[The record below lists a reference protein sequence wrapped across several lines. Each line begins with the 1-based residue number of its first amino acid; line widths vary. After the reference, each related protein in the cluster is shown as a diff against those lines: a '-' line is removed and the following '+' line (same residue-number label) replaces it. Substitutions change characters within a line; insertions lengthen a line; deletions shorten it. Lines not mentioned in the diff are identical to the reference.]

1 MTWFSW
7 LRRKPSK
14 TASVLAANTATGN
27 PASVPSA
34 QTSVHVPGRETVAT
48 GESHYMVPND
58 EREAHRLNLQHTA
71 FFTHFG
77 KHVFAPIQ
85 RPARILDA
93 ASGTGRWAEDI
104 KASLGEVAI
113 TGIDVTTPLTVREH
127 GQPQAYTFV
136 QGNLL
141 EPLPFP
147 DASFDFVHMRLIY
160 SAMPV
165 TKWPEVVRELLRVTA
180 AGGWI
185 ELVEANLPRDGGP
198 ALTKIV
204 NWSSQGLALRGV
216 DVALG
221 SQIGEYL
228 RAAGATGV
236 TEQSAA
242 IPIGVNS
249 DRVGQM
255 LAMDVLTG
263 FLGAAPII
271 AQIFHIDQRE
281 IDETIRQAEAEIYD
295 PRYHIV
301 YPVYIAYGQRP

>member
-1 MTWFSW
+1 MAWFSW
-7 LRRKPSK
+7 LRRKPSNNPNIPL
-14 TASVLAANTATGN
+14 ASAASGN
-27 PASVPSA
+27 QTSVPGT
-34 QTSVHVPGRETVAT
+34 QPSVHVPGRETVAT

-71 FFTHFG
+71 FFAHFG
-77 KHVFAPIQ
+77 THTFAPIQ

-93 ASGTGRWAEDI
+93 ASGTGRWAEDM
-104 KASLGEVAI
+104 KASLPEATI

-127 GQPQAYTFV
+127 GQPQAYTFL

-160 SAMPV
+160 SAMPAP
-165 TKWPEVVRELLRVTA
+165 KWPEVVRELVRVTA
-180 AGGWI
+180 PGGWI

-198 ALTKIV
+198 ALTQIV

-221 SQIGEYL
+221 SKVGEYL
-228 RAAGATGV
+228 RAAGVIGV
-236 TEQSAA
+236 TEQAAA
-242 IPIGVNS
+242 IPIGANS
-249 DRVGQM
+249 DKVGQM